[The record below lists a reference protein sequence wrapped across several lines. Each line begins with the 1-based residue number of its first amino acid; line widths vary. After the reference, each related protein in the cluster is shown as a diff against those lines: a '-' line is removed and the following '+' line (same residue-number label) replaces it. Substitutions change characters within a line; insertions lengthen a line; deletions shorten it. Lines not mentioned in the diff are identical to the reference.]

1 MQGHFP
7 EAEKDPVIQIA
18 SMVTEQGKETPTVRN
33 VLTLQSCAPIV
44 GAEVMSFDNEAALLK
59 VSNPHSQTM
68 CFSLMTMSWGRV

>member
-1 MQGHFP
+1 M
-7 EAEKDPVIQIA
+7 IQIA

-59 VSNPHSQTM
+59 VPH
-68 CFSLMTMSWGRV
+68 